1 MEKIL
6 QYLDGAMI
14 LFISTMGVLTSIKA
28 LFF

>member
-1 MEKIL
+1 MEKLL

-14 LFISTMGVLTSIKA
+14 LFIAMMGALTSIKA